1 MRGLKMSKAK
11 VWTNLLLGCACAVG
25 WSQGPQAIRING
37 TGSGITLLKPMAEA
51 YRRAHPDVRIDLGKP
66 LGSSGAIK
74 ALLAGAVD
82 IAISSKPLGPED
94 SAKGARLMAYGKTPL
109 ALVAESG
116 VPVADL
122 TTRQLEDVLAGRLT
136 RLPQGT
142 PLRLVLRP
150 EGDADTQILRA
161 FSPAM
166 NQAMSQA
173 QARPGMLLA
182 VTDPEATVL
191 ISRTPGACGVSGLAS
206 VLGDG
211 FPLKV
216 LTFNGVSPTTGA
228 LANGTYPLA
237 KDLHVVITA
246 RTSDAALA
254 FVDFL
259 YSPQGRALAQAAGVW
274 VVPRTTSGH

>member
-1 MRGLKMSKAK
+1 MRGLQMRKTR
-11 VWTNLLLGCACAVG
+11 VWITLFLGWAWALG
-25 WSQGPQAIRING
+25 WGQEPPTIRING
-37 TGSGITLLKPMAEA
+37 TGSGLTLLKPIAEA
-51 YRRAHPDVRIDLGKP
+51 YRRAHPDARIDLGKP
-66 LGSSGAIK
+66 LGSSGAVK

-82 IAISSKPLGPED
+82 VAISGKPISAED
-94 SAKGARLMAYGKTPL
+94 SAKGARLWVYGKTPL
-109 ALVAESG
+109 ALVAEPG
-116 VPVADL
+116 VPTADL
-122 TTRQLEDVLAGRLT
+122 STRQLEDVLAGRMT
-136 RLPQGT
+136 RWPQGA

-166 NQAMSQA
+166 NRAMSLA

-191 ISRTPGACGVSGLAS
+191 ISRTQGAFGVSGLAS

-211 FPLKV
+211 FPLKI
-216 LTFNGVSPTTGA
+216 LSFNGVRPTPAA
-228 LANGTYPLA
+228 LADGTYPLA

-246 RTSDAALA
+246 RTSGAALA
-254 FVDFL
+254 FVDFM

-274 VVPRTTSGH
+274 VTASAPPSR

>member
-1 MRGLKMSKAK
+1 MRRAR
-11 VWTNLLLGCACAVG
+11 VWTILLGWACASA
-25 WSQGPQAIRING
+25 WSQGTQAIRING
-37 TGSGITLLKPMAEA
+37 TGSGITLLKPIAEA

-74 ALLAGAVD
+74 ALLAGALDV
-82 IAISSKPLGPED
+82 AISSKPLTPED
-94 SAKGARLMAYGKTPL
+94 HAKGARLWTYGKTPL
-109 ALVAESG
+109 ALVAEAD
-116 VPVADL
+116 VPVAGL
-122 TTRQLEDVLAGRLT
+122 TTRQLEDVLAGRMT
-136 RLPQGT
+136 RWPQGT
-142 PLRLVLRP
+142 ALRLVLRP

-166 NQAMSQA
+166 NQAMSLA

-206 VLGDG
+206 ILGDG
-211 FPLKV
+211 FPLKI
-216 LTFNGVSPTTGA
+216 LSFNGVHPTPAA

-246 RTSDAALA
+246 RTSEAALA

-259 YSPQGRALAQAAGVW
+259 YSPQGRALAQTAGVW
-274 VVPRTTSGH
+274 VIATAPPGR

>member
-1 MRGLKMSKAK
+1 MRGVPMRRAKA
-11 VWTNLLLGCACAVG
+11 WTSLLLGCACAFG
-25 WSQGPQAIRING
+25 WSQGTQAIRING
-37 TGSGITLLKPMAEA
+37 TGSGLTLLKPIAEA
-51 YRRAHPDVRIDLGKP
+51 YRRAHPEVRIDLGKP

-74 ALLAGAVD
+74 ALLAGALDV
-82 IAISSKPLGPED
+82 AISSKPITAEA
-94 SAKGARLMAYGKTPL
+94 SAKGARLWAYGKTPL
-109 ALVAESG
+109 ALVAEAD
-116 VPVADL
+116 VPVAGL
-122 TTRQLEDVLAGRLT
+122 TTHQLEDVLAGRMT
-136 RLPQGT
+136 RWPQGA

-182 VTDPEATVL
+182 VTDPEATTL
-191 ISRTPGACGVSGLAS
+191 ISRTQGACGVSGLAS

-216 LTFNGVSPTTGA
+216 LSFNGVHPTPAA

-246 RTSDAALA
+246 RTSEAALA

-259 YSPQGRALAQAAGVW
+259 YSPQGRALAQTAGVW
-274 VVPRTTSGH
+274 VTATAPPGR

>member
-1 MRGLKMSKAK
+1 MRGVPMRRAKA
-11 VWTNLLLGCACAVG
+11 WTSLLLGCACVLG
-25 WSQGPQAIRING
+25 WSQGTQTIRVNG
-37 TGSGITLLKPMAEA
+37 TGSGITLLKPIAEA

-94 SAKGARLMAYGKTPL
+94 SAKGARLRAYGKTPL
-109 ALVAESG
+109 ALVAEAE

-122 TTRQLEDVLAGRLT
+122 TTRQLEDVLAGRMT
-136 RLPQGT
+136 RWPQGT

-150 EGDADTQILRA
+150 EGDSDTQILRA

-166 NQAMSQA
+166 NQAMSLA

-191 ISRTPGACGVSGLAS
+191 ISRTQGACGASGLAS

-211 FPLKV
+211 FPLKI
-216 LTFNGVSPTTGA
+216 LSFNGVSPTPAA
-228 LANGTYPLA
+228 LANGTYPFA

-246 RTSDAALA
+246 RTSEAALA

-259 YSPQGRALAQAAGVW
+259 YSPQGRALAQTAGVW
-274 VVPRTTSGH
+274 VTAAAPSGR